1 MTKYYQTV
9 SLNCFINLII
19 STWGFTL
26 ASFFL
31 ICWWFQFTFFQLLK
45 SLNISFA
52 YSSLGFSFAHFS
64 LGILI
69 GCLLVCR
76 HFLLYSRDYSH
87 VGFIHKYLH
96 DFFFPVV
103 SFPSFEKSFFCIV
116 LLILFFFF
124 FFFLRNSSLNSSTLL
139 FVNVV
144 VWPHLV

>member
-9 SLNCFINLII
+9 SLNCSINLII

-52 YSSLGFSFAHFS
+52 YGSLGFSFAHFTV
-64 LGILI
+64 GILI

-76 HFLLYSRDYSH
+76 HFFCILVTITLLVLYTSIFMILFS
-87 VGFIHKYLH
+87 
-96 DFFFPVV
+96 VV
-103 SFPSFEKSFFCIV
+103 SFPSFEKSVFCIV
-116 LLILFFFF
+116 LLLPGFFFF
-124 FFFLRNSSLNSSTLL
+124 LILRNSSLNSSTLV

-144 VWPHLV
+144 VWSHLV

>member
-9 SLNCFINLII
+9 SLNCSINLII
-19 STWGFTL
+19 STWRFTL

-52 YSSLGFSFAHFS
+52 YGSLGFSFAHFS
-64 LGILI
+64 VGILI
-69 GCLLVCR
+69 GCLLVYR
-76 HFLLYSRDYSH
+76 H
-87 VGFIHKYLH
+87 
-96 DFFFPVV
+96 
-103 SFPSFEKSFFCIV
+103 FFCILV
-116 LLILFFFF
+116 TILMLALYTNIVMIFFFCGVLSWFWKVGFLHSAFASGSF
-124 FFFLRNSSLNSSTLL
+124 FFILRNSSLNSSTLL